1 MVYLQVP
8 TGLRGQALLQVWGR
22 GGRAEEGPL
31 FHNQTSVT
39 VDGRGA
45 SVFIQTDKPVY
56 KPRHRGGQLAQA
68 AGGGGPATP
77 GAATRLSP
85 SLPVLISIFT
95 VTPNLRPVSQ
105 KVRSASKTLCLEHT
119 GPGPPGQGHR
129 QQLGFLPCSFQI
141 RPPFWVLSW
150 GSESPGEPGGG
161 LWDRGRPEHGWAGGA
176 CSEGWGPAGAV
187 LTACLSVC
195 LLQLEAYILVSGV
208 QPRPL

>member
-1 MVYLQVP
+1 MVCLQVP
-8 TGLRGQALLQVWGR
+8 TDVRGQALLQVWGR
-22 GGRAEEGPL
+22 GWRAEEGPL

-56 KPRHRGGQLAQA
+56 KPRHRGGRLAQA
-68 AGGGGPATP
+68 GGRGGPAIA
-77 GAATRLSP
+77 GAATQRCP

-119 GPGPPGQGHR
+119 RLGPPGQGHC
-129 QQLGFLPCSFQI
+129 QPLVFSPHSFQF
-141 RPPFWVLSW
+141 RPPFWVLSC

-161 LWDRGRPEHGWAGGA
+161 LWDRGRPEHCGRVAHAQRAGGLQ
-176 CSEGWGPAGAV
+176 GAA
-187 LTACLSVC
+187 LTACLSV
-195 LLQLEAYILVSGV
+195 LQLEAYILVSGM
-208 QPRPL
+208 